1 MVFLD
6 RDITFT
12 VEDEAEA
19 RSYAE
24 ADPQF
29 TVVEQTAFGEW
40 QVTRKSGAQVR
51 VPRRATLNRR
61 IGGLFPTDF
70 DPARWG
76 IPASM
81 LDSIDPI
88 AVWNFGLGRGRFRVR
103 RLQPRRAAARRPP
116 GDRGL
121 HAGHRLRRH
130 ALDA

>member
-40 QVTRKSGAQVR
+40 
-51 VPRRATLNRR
+51 
-61 IGGLFPTDF
+61 
-70 DPARWG
+70 
-76 IPASM
+76 
-81 LDSIDPI
+81 
-88 AVWNFGLGRGRFRVR
+88 
-103 RLQPRRAAARRPP
+103 
-116 GDRGL
+116 
-121 HAGHRLRRH
+121 
-130 ALDA
+130 